1 MLEFVIL
8 GLGIGFLAGLLG
20 IGGGFLIV
28 PALVILG
35 KPIHLAIGTSLA
47 CITVSSFSSAVTHL
61 RRDSVLP
68 KVVLLKEVFSVP
80 SAIIGS
86 YASSLLPEKV
96 LRIAFGI
103 LLLYLSYTLLKKS
116 ENSEENR
123 SVNYRAIPIIGIVSG
138 TMSGLLG
145 ISGGV
150 LNVPLFHSLAGIP
163 MRYAIG
169 TSSLALFFTALAGS
183 IEHYRLGHVDPR
195 MILTLAPGLIV
206 GGYLGAT
213 TAHRAHPETLK
224 KVFAGFLVVVA
235 LRMIL

>member
-1 MLEFVIL
+1 MLEFAVL

-20 IGGGFLIV
+20 VGGGFLIV
-28 PALVILG
+28 PTLVILG

-80 SAIIGS
+80 SAILGS
-86 YASSLLPEKV
+86 YASSLLPEKA

-103 LLLYLSYTLLKKS
+103 LLLYLSYTLLKKREEGD
-116 ENSEENR
+116 ENPNI
-123 SVNYRAIPIIGIVSG
+123 NYRAIPIIGIISG

-183 IEHYRLGHVDPR
+183 IGHYRLGHVDPR
-195 MILTLAPGLIV
+195 IILTLAPGLIV

-213 TAHRAHPETLK
+213 TAHKTHPEILK
-224 KVFAGFLVVVA
+224 KIFAMFLVIMA